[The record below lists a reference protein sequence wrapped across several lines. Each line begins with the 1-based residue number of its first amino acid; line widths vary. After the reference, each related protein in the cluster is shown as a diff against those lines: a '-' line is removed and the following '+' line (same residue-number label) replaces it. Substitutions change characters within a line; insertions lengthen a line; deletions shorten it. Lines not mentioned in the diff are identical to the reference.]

1 MPIEIKDLDG
11 GRGTLIFGKEVLTG
25 EEYLR
30 ALEDH
35 LTSDKEK
42 FKKYRYCLSDYTAVT
57 EAEIPSGDIELM
69 AEMCVEAAAVN
80 PDVVV
85 GVITDDDLL
94 YGLSRMWEIL
104 IDNTTWETMV
114 FRNRKDAFAWV
125 EKRVKEKHGI
135 DDLTFE

>member
-11 GRGTLIFGKEVLTG
+11 GRGNLIVGKEVLTG
-25 EEYLR
+25 EEYVR

-35 LTSDKEK
+35 LTGDKEK
-42 FKKYRYCLSDYTAVT
+42 FKKYRYSLSDYTAVT
-57 EAEIPSGDIELM
+57 EVEIPSGDIELM
-69 AEMCVEAAAVN
+69 AEMCMKAAAVN
-80 PDVVV
+80 PDAVVAL
-85 GVITDDDLL
+85 ITDDDLL

-104 IDNTTWETMV
+104 IDNTSWETMV